1 MTNKGPHKL
10 IFGPDGRGYC
20 EYCASPAP
28 FDGGC
33 GSNLIQGGAT
43 GTQAGG
49 GVKFTSAP
57 PLSVMKKPSN
67 VETEVFERH
76 FARGRLADVPELIDI
91 QRTVHGDL
99 SSFEACAQ
107 RVVDFVP
114 LECVDS
120 FGLFK
125 AGNSLPELNV
135 TAVMQEQLLI
145 ALLSLKELEE
155 YHMRCLHQHKPD
167 SSTID
172 VLVGEDVVI
181 NGKKG
186 TIPRLVMEVSVDKNK
201 SKGKQLFAYVNNL
214 SSLWPDDH
222 QFIMLG
228 VTILALPQG
237 SSVRLSGYYKS
248 WDQESPTSRLS
259 EVLLYQGNWDTATIS
274 RVLSAVACLCQ
285 VPLTNYDLQKRSL
298 PVPDSGS
305 NVHFDEGS
313 GVVTKIFD
321 YRERGG
327 LVSRRRHEFA
337 VRYISGAHLVLD
349 APDLRVLQYN
359 FIPGSHT
366 PTAVSHILSVMTAL
380 DTMHR
385 ESVVFADLR
394 LSNCVFR
401 EDGSSALIDFDW
413 TGKERVHKYPEG
425 FNADIGDGARH
436 PMALPGSQLRREHD
450 LYALAE
456 LMKFFLPETGSS
468 DWEKALDLINRNELL
483 EAIRV
488 LEPLRSEKLS
498 PLKPFPA
505 TSTGSPP
512 QGNPESFPPHPS
524 IRARRSKSA
533 EDTNLQA
540 LIAGI
545 GGANI
550 TTPTRGDKK

>member
-1 MTNKGPHKL
+1 
-10 IFGPDGRGYC
+10 
-20 EYCASPAP
+20 
-28 FDGGC
+28 
-33 GSNLIQGGAT
+33 
-43 GTQAGG
+43 
-49 GVKFTSAP
+49 
-57 PLSVMKKPSN
+57 MKKPSN
-67 VETEVFERH
+67 VETEAFERH

-107 RVVDFVP
+107 RVIDFVP

-172 VLVGEDVVI
+172 VLVSEDIVI
-181 NGKKG
+181 NRKKG
-186 TIPRLVMEVSVDKNK
+186 TIPRLVIEVSVDKNK

-214 SSLWPDDH
+214 SCLWPDDH

-274 RVLSAVACLCQ
+274 RVLSAVASLCQ

-305 NVHFDEGS
+305 NVHVDEDI

-349 APDLRVLQYN
+349 VSDLRVLQYN

-366 PTAVSHILSVMTAL
+366 PTFVSHILSLMTAL
-380 DTMHR
+380 HAMHR

-401 EDGSSALIDFDW
+401 EDGSNALIDFDW
-413 TGKERVHKYPEG
+413 TGKEGVHKYPEG

-436 PMALPGSQLRREHD
+436 PMALPGSHLRREHD
-450 LYALAE
+450 LFALAE
-456 LMKFFLPETGSS
+456 LMKFFLPETGRS
-468 DWEKALDLINRNELL
+468 DWEKALDLLNRNELP

-488 LEPLRSEKLS
+488 LEPLWSEKLS

-512 QGNPESFPPHPS
+512 QVKALCLPLHPS
-524 IRARRSKSA
+524 IRARHSNSA
-533 EDTNLQA
+533 EDTNMQA
-540 LIAGI
+540 LIAGV

-550 TTPTRGDKK
+550 TTPTKSDK